1 MNNIS
6 TSHATEVT
14 ANQRNIGR
22 ALLDNGKITAEDIE
36 IILKLQNDQGL
47 RFGDAA
53 IKLGL
58 VKNSDILQALA
69 QQFDYAWL
77 PANSEAVAPE
87 LVAALQPDSP
97 VVESLRLLR
106 SQLTLRWF
114 SNHKSIVV
122 TCPSEGQGASHIA
135 ANLAVMFSQ
144 LGERTLL
151 IDANLRN
158 PRQHITFRLPSNP
171 GLSDIL
177 AGRANIQIIHLIKE
191 LKNLYV
197 LPAGT
202 IPPNPLELLSRPV
215 MPEFLNNMANQ
226 FDVIIVDSPPAL
238 SCADAQTLSAWIGGA
253 IIVTRR
259 HYAKLAEVEA
269 VKQQL
274 AIAGAE
280 LVGAVLN
287 DY

>member
-1 MNNIS
+1 MNS
-6 TSHATEVT
+6 TLTSQVKEV
-14 ANQRNIGR
+14 ASNQRNIGH
-22 ALLDNGKITAEDIE
+22 ALLDNGKVSVEDVE
-36 IILKLQNDQGL
+36 NILKLQHEQGL

-58 VKNSDILQALA
+58 VNNSDILQALA
-69 QQFDYAWL
+69 QQFDHAWL

-87 LVAALQPDSP
+87 LVAAIQPDSP

-114 SNHKSIVV
+114 SKHKSIVI
-122 TCPSEGQGASHIA
+122 TSPSEGQGASHIA
-135 ANLAVMFSQ
+135 ANLAVMFAQ
-144 LGERTLL
+144 LGQRTLL
-151 IDANLRN
+151 IDADLRN
-158 PRQHITFRLPSNP
+158 PRQHTMFRLPSNP

-177 AGRANIQIIHLIKE
+177 AGRANIQVIHLVDA
-191 LKNLYV
+191 LKNLFV
-197 LPAGT
+197 LTAGT

-226 FDVIIVDSPPAL
+226 FDVIIIDSPPAL
-238 SCADAQTLSAWIGGA
+238 SCADAQTLSAWIGGTVV
-253 IIVTRR
+253 VTRR
-259 HYAKLAEVEA
+259 HHTKLADVDA

-274 AIAGAE
+274 TIAGAE

>member
-1 MNNIS
+1 MNS
-6 TSHATEVT
+6 TLTSQVKEV
-14 ANQRNIGR
+14 ASNQRNIGH
-22 ALLDNGKITAEDIE
+22 ALLDNGKVSVEDVE
-36 IILKLQNDQGL
+36 NILKLQHEQGL

-58 VKNSDILQALA
+58 VNNSDILQALA
-69 QQFDYAWL
+69 QQFDHAWL

-87 LVAALQPDSP
+87 LVAAIQPDSP

-114 SNHKSIVV
+114 SKHKSIVI
-122 TCPSEGQGASHIA
+122 TSPSEGQGASHIA
-135 ANLAVMFSQ
+135 ANLAVMFAQ
-144 LGERTLL
+144 LGQRTLL
-151 IDANLRN
+151 IDADLRN
-158 PRQHITFRLPSNP
+158 QRQHTMFRLPSNP

-177 AGRANIQIIHLIKE
+177 AGRANIQVIHLVDA
-191 LKNLYV
+191 LKNLFV
-197 LPAGT
+197 LTAGT

-226 FDVIIVDSPPAL
+226 FDVIIIDSPPAL
-238 SCADAQTLSAWIGGA
+238 SCADAQTLSAWIGGTVV
-253 IIVTRR
+253 VTRR
-259 HYAKLAEVEA
+259 HHTKLADVDA

-274 AIAGAE
+274 TIAGAE